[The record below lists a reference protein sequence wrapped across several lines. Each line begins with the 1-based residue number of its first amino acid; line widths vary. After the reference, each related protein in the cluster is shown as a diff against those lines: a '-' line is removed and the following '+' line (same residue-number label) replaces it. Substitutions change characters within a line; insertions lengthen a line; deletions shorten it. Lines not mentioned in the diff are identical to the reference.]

1 MSGRAIAAGT
11 GVALTDNAAGNF
23 NPSIGGG
30 VIAWEQ
36 TEPAGIGA
44 VDYVNGAEGTFSED
58 LDVKAPECAEGGAA
72 WYGGTSLY
80 YSVRAANGPVFIDV
94 GGDDPYSKAIGVMA
108 DKKIIEGYENGFFG
122 PYDPVTR
129 QQFAKLILLTMAQS
143 NPQVYT
149 PTLHDTCNFVDA
161 GAIERTQGELYA
173 YHHVAR
179 ATRTG
184 LTFGYPD
191 GTFRPLGNITRQQ
204 VITMIV
210 RAGSAVLET
219 PPSNWQG
226 VLSYIDPEH
235 GERIR
240 IAEYNGLTD
249 DLVGGT
255 WGGLSGWDPRL
266 NATRGEVAQMLYNLL
281 KKLGGA

>member
-1 MSGRAIAAGT
+1 
-11 GVALTDNAAGNF
+11 
-23 NPSIGGG
+23 
-30 VIAWEQ
+30 AWEQ
-36 TEPAGIGA
+36 MEPAGIGA
-44 VDYVNGAEGTFSED
+44 IDYVNEAKGTFSSG
-58 LDVKAPECAEGGAA
+58 LNVKAPECAAGGAA

-80 YSVRAANGPVFIDV
+80 YAMREANGPVFVDV
-94 GGDDPYSKAIGVMA
+94 GGDDPYTQAITVMA
-108 DKKIIEGYENGFFG
+108 EKQIIEGYENGYFG
-122 PYDPVTR
+122 LADLVTR
-129 QQFAKLILLTMAQS
+129 QQFAKLILLTMAQW
-143 NPQVYT
+143 NPQIYT
-149 PTLHDTCNFVDA
+149 PTLRDTCNFVDA
-161 GAIERTQGELYA
+161 GQIERVEGQLYA

-210 RAGSAVLET
+210 RAGSSVLET

-240 IAEYNGLTD
+240 IAEYNSLTD
-249 DLVGGT
+249 GLVGGT
-255 WGGLSGWDPRL
+255 WGGLSGWDTRVD
-266 NATRGEVAQMLYNLL
+266 ATRGEVAQMLYNLL